1 MLKSKVEGHTPPQIL
16 QAREATAKALAEA
29 EHGWER
35 AQAVIAQRAELQ
47 KDRDRNWNTPTDAKG
62 AAA

>member
-35 AQAVIAQRAELQ
+35 AQAVIAQRAELRQ
-47 KDRDRNWNTPTDAKG
+47 SLSVGRRGCIGKA
-62 AAA
+62 